1 MARRVLVTR
10 PEPGASATAQR
21 LAERGYEPVILPLTT
36 IVPIAPCDLPER
48 VDIIV
53 ATSANAFRHAPSD
66 LLQLLMGKPLYV
78 VGEKTAEAA
87 KRPVEIVAP
96 DANAL
101 AKRMIANIA
110 PSSHVLYLAGRVRG
124 TMLKD
129 MLELA
134 GHQVTEIE
142 IYDAVPTG
150 FAPGEIGTKL
160 GTAPFWSALV
170 YSQRGG
176 EILSHVV
183 AQAPALFA
191 STVFVCLSREAG
203 VWLESRGR
211 EPAFAATPDEAGMM
225 AALERLG

>member
-1 MARRVLVTR
+1 MLVTR

-21 LAERGYEPVILPLTT
+21 LGERGFEPVVLPLTR
-36 IVPIAPCDLPER
+36 ILPIAPGVLPER
-48 VDIIV
+48 VDIVV
-53 ATSANAFRHAPSD
+53 ATSANAFRHAPPD
-66 LLQLLMGKPLYV
+66 LLKLLRGKPLYV
-78 VGEKTAEAA
+78 VGEKTAEAS
-87 KRPVEIVAP
+87 KVPVDMVAP
-96 DANAL
+96 DATTL
-101 AKRMIANIA
+101 AERMVASLR
-110 PSSHVLYLAGRVRG
+110 PSLHVLYLAGRVRG
-124 TMLKD
+124 AALKER
-129 MLELA
+129 LEQA
-134 GHQVTEIE
+134 GHHVTELE
-142 IYDAVPTG
+142 VYDAVPTG

-203 VWLESRGR
+203 VWLRSLGR
-211 EPAFAATPDEAGMM
+211 QQAFAAMPDEAGMM